1 MSADIPMKQ
10 LDEVTWEIPTSY
22 KKGMRVPARLIVSPM
37 LKKGVEHRVIEQ
49 ITNVATLPGIQKYA
63 IALPDTHAGYGFPI
77 GGVAAMDIEEGVISP
92 GGIGFDINCGV
103 RLMKT
108 NLTEEEVRPKIKELV
123 EELFRQVPAGV
134 GVKGFVRVNRA
145 QFIEVLEN
153 GAQWCLEN
161 GYAIEDDIKRI
172 ESNGKM
178 PDADASKVSDK
189 AIQRGI
195 SQLGTL
201 GSGNHYLEIQVI
213 KPGDVFDQD
222 IANKLGL
229 DIPNQVTL
237 MVHCGSRGFGH
248 QIGTDYLRKFLNVM
262 PKYKLPIL
270 DKELASAPIK
280 SKEGEDYY
288 AAMSCA
294 ANMAFANRQVIFH
307 RVREVFEKTFHR
319 SAEDMGIELIYDVAH
334 NIAKIEEHTVNGKK
348 KKLLVH
354 RKGATRGF
362 PPNHP
367 EIPKEYQEIGQPVI
381 IGGSMETASYLL
393 VGTQSAM
400 DVTFGSTAHGA
411 GRTMSRSAA
420 KRKVR
425 GDQLQQKLR
434 QQGIYLKGAS
444 MPGIAEEA
452 GIAYKDIDEVIKA
465 ITKAKISKPIVR
477 FRPMG
482 NIKG

>member
-1 MSADIPMKQ
+1 
-10 LDEVTWEIPTSY
+10 
-22 KKGMRVPARLIVSPM
+22 
-37 LKKGVEHRVIEQ
+37 
-49 ITNVATLPGIQKYA
+49 QKYS

-77 GGVAAMDIEEGVISP
+77 GGVAAMDLEEGVISP

-103 RLMKT
+103 RMIKT
-108 NLTEEEVRPKIKELV
+108 NLTEEEVRPKIKELI

-134 GVKGFVRVNRA
+134 GVKGFVRLNRS

-161 GYAIEDDIKRI
+161 GYAIEEDIIHI
-172 ESNGKM
+172 ESNGRISE
-178 PDADASKVSDK
+178 ADTSKVSDK

-213 KPGDVFDQD
+213 RKDDIFDQE
-222 IANKLGL
+222 IAKKLGL
-229 DIPNQVTL
+229 DMPNQVTL

-248 QIGTDYLRKFLNVM
+248 QIGTDYLRTFLNIM
-262 PKYKLPIL
+262 PKYKLPII

-280 SKEGEDYY
+280 SREGENYY

-307 RVREVFEKTFHR
+307 RVREVFEKVFHR
-319 SAEDMGIELIYDVAH
+319 SSEDMGLKLIYDVAH
-334 NIAKIEEHTVNGKK
+334 NIAKIEEHTVDGKK

-354 RKGATRGF
+354 RKGATRSF

-393 VGTQSAM
+393 VGTASAM
-400 DVTFGSTAHGA
+400 DITFGSTAHGA

-425 GDQLQQKLR
+425 GDVLQRKLR
-434 QQGIYLKGAS
+434 ERGIYLKGAS

-465 ITKAKISKPIVR
+465 ISKAKISKPVVR
-477 FRPMG
+477 CRPMG